1 VGLGEVDVDAQLPG
15 EFVVL
20 GHFLA
25 LVPGDG
31 DDVPGPHSL
40 GDGGHDV
47 GAAPRG
53 DLDVDG
59 DSGDSFDEGGDR
71 GSAALADDEVAFL
84 TLLVLPDR
92 LDLAFRW
99 PSGSGYG

>member
-1 VGLGEVDVDAQLPG
+1 M
-15 EFVVL
+15 L

-25 LVPGDG
+25 LVPGDRQ
-31 DDVPGPHSL
+31 DVPCPHAL
-40 GDGGHDV
+40 GYGGHDV
-47 GAAPRG
+47 GAAPSG

-59 DSGDSFDEGGDR
+59 DPGDPFDEGRDR
-71 GSAALADDEVAFL
+71 GAAALADDEVAFL